1 MQAPLSTNNAKRHTT
16 NSTAGSASPNELAP
30 APAAS
35 PIPAPAPAPMVLNH
49 PAVAANAPRSGPP
62 WRLLGVGA
70 VVLMAAVAFGTR
82 LWWLNTNFADTDN
95 ATVSGHVHPVATRVA
110 GVVVEMN
117 MQDNQTV
124 SAGTPLLR
132 LDGGDAQVQIE
143 RIKAQLLQADASIA
157 GSVAQIAQAR
167 AQAVATLAQVAQ
179 SQATLARTE
188 QDAARNQRLF
198 SAELRAV
205 SRQEVDASTAARDVA
220 SAELA
225 ARRAAANAAE
235 QTITSAQAARE
246 AAIAQKAAL
255 AAQLKDAQLQLGYTT
270 LVSPSEGRIGK
281 RTVELGQR
289 VQPGQQLAAVVQGGV
304 WITANFKETQL
315 ARMKSGQVATVHLD
329 AFPGREFTAHV
340 ESFAPASGATF
351 ALLPPDNATGN
362 FTKVVQ
368 RVPVKLVF
376 DAKDLAG
383 IADRVVPGLSATV
396 SVDLRT

>member
-1 MQAPLSTNNAKRHTT
+1 MQVPQISKATVAA
-16 NSTAGSASPNELAP
+16 TAAVTAAVAS
-30 APAAS
+30 
-35 PIPAPAPAPMVLNH
+35 PAPAPVVLNH
-49 PAVAANAPRSGPP
+49 AAAANAPRSGPR
-62 WRLLGVGA
+62 WRLLAVGA
-70 VVLMAAVAFGTR
+70 VVVLAAAAFGAR

-95 ATVSGHVHPVATRVA
+95 ATVSGHVHPVAARVA

-117 MQDNQTV
+117 MQDNQKV

-143 RIKAQLLQADASIA
+143 RIKAQLLAADASIA

-167 AQAVATLAQVAQ
+167 AQAAAALAQVAQ

-198 SAELRAV
+198 GAELRAV

-225 ARRAAANAAE
+225 ARRAAASAAE

-246 AAIAQKAAL
+246 AAVAQKAAL
-255 AAQLKDAQLQLGYTT
+255 AAQMKDAQLQLGYTT
-270 LVSPSEGRIGK
+270 LAAPSEGRIGK

-289 VQPGQQLAAVVQGGV
+289 VQPGQQLAAVVQGEV
-304 WITANFKETQL
+304 WVTANFKETQL
-315 ARMKSGQVATVHLD
+315 ARMKAGQRASVHLD

-351 ALLPPDNATGN
+351 ALLAPDNATGN
-362 FTKVVQ
+362 FTKIVQ

-383 IADRVVPGLSATV
+383 IAERVVPGLSATV
-396 SVDLRT
+396 SVDLRN